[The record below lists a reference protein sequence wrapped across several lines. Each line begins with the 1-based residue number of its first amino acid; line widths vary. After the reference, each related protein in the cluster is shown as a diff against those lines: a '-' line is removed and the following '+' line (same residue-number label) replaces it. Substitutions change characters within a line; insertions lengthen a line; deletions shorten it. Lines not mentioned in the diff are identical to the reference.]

1 MRRPNGRRALMS
13 GRHTKEGAAAL
24 DKELVALNAA
34 YEETRNQ
41 IKARSPRYAALTQVQ
56 PLGIVAIQELL
67 DDRTLLLEYA
77 LGDER
82 SYLWAATRSSLT
94 SHELPRRTELEG
106 AARLVYDDLRARQ
119 RRLGE
124 TPKDYAARVRE
135 ADAQYWRHA
144 AALSQMALGPVA
156 DQLGDKRLLIA
167 AEGALQYIPFAALP
181 APNAA
186 GREPSARELPVP
198 LMVDHEIVNLPSASA
213 LAALRR
219 ETIARR
225 PAPRTVALLADP
237 VFELDDP
244 RVSLEV
250 RKAAPK
256 RARRPATA
264 DLGRALRDVGIN
276 NDGFGLPR
284 LLSRARKRKRS
295 PLSLR
300 PTPP

>member
-1 MRRPNGRRALMS
+1 M
-13 GRHTKEGAAAL
+13 
-24 DKELVALNAA
+24 
-34 YEETRNQ
+34 
-41 IKARSPRYAALTQVQ
+41 
-56 PLGIVAIQELL
+56 
-67 DDRTLLLEYA
+67 
-77 LGDER
+77 
-82 SYLWAATRSSLT
+82 
-94 SHELPRRTELEG
+94 
-106 AARLVYDDLRARQ
+106 
-119 RRLGE
+119 
-124 TPKDYAARVRE
+124 RE
-135 ADAQYWRHA
+135 ADAQYLA
-144 AALSQMALGPVA
+144 TCCGAEPVALGPVA

-181 APNAA
+181 APNAT

-244 RVSLEV
+244 RVPLEV
-250 RKAAPK
+250 RKAAPA
-256 RARRPATA
+256 RARRPAMA

-276 NDGFGLPR
+276 TMGSASR
-284 LLSRARKRKRS
+284 VCSRRARKRKRS

-300 PTPP
+300 RTPP